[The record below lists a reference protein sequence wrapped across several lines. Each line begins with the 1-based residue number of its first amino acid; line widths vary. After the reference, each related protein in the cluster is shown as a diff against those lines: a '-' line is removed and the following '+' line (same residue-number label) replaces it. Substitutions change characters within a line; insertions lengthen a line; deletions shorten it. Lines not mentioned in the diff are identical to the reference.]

1 MMETNSTLLILLT
14 QVGKQNPSIVVSK
27 IWKVDLLIPIWIIPA
42 APVSS

>member
-14 QVGKQNPSIVVSK
+14 RVGKQNPSIVVSK
-27 IWKVDLLIPIWIIPA
+27 IWKADLLIPLRIIPA